1 MTTAAPPVSPASA
14 SPTPRVVPGPART
27 RPRLRPWAP
36 PIPLLLFVFLL
47 AVYLV
52 TGGGKG
58 YSIDGAFGYEMARSA
73 FLDPEHSYFRRFRT
87 AFARWGAL
95 MPLLGQPFVLAGDA
109 LARVA
114 PERDEVE
121 AAGHRFRVEQWPPL
135 GAAGRGQLQPPGA
148 ADGRRGGAVAGNRL
162 LPRQRAGGA
171 PGGHRRGGAP
181 VGGRDGGAAPP
192 AGRGGDG
199 GVGHRPPGRRRAGR
213 APPGARWRGT
223 GSASP
228 GGTSTWRSLDLPRP
242 LVVEGWELRP
252 GPASGATQLHLR
264 AAAFRTAEGWVDVHT
279 GERFWSARE
288 TRDFFTRFVYATLNA
303 FTTAGAAVLVYA
315 LARRFGYST
324 TVSALAALGF
334 GLGTM
339 AWPYARLDF
348 SEPAAT
354 LFVLLAI
361 WAFYQACPPSV
372 PGQSSQGASPDGASP
387 DGRRGPALVAGLLGA
402 GSSGALLLAIAG
414 KYTSALFGLALV
426 AQWALS
432 SAWWR
437 PQRRRQALTY
447 LGALV
452 LPLLLLGAA
461 GVGVAFAFTG
471 EVPIVL
477 SPAQVLG
484 RIGEDWLALPLWTGL
499 RGLLFSPGRSLFLY
513 SPWLLLAIPGV
524 VLFMRRHGRSG
535 FLVAVFPILVVLLY
549 AMKLGWH
556 GGSWGPR
563 YLLPVVPLLA
573 VACAPALL
581 WLLGR
586 GQARAIRAG
595 GAGRLRGRSA
605 DPGAGQRPRALP
617 GDGAGVRRP
626 RPPRWREPPGG
637 RDYWLARGGPGLG
650 RALQDPTPGGKGRGL
665 GYLWGYPDAS
675 LLVETREPRRFTLSL
690 YFVDWDRQGRRQ
702 RVTLEDAGGTR
713 VWELD
718 RGFGDGLW
726 ASWDVSTTPER
737 PLRVS
742 LHQTGP
748 DTAVVSAAAFDLPG
762 RGGGLRG
769 EAEGGGETSRL
780 AGRAGRR

>member
-1 MTTAAPPVSPASA
+1 
-14 SPTPRVVPGPART
+14 
-27 RPRLRPWAP
+27 
-36 PIPLLLFVFLL
+36 
-47 AVYLV
+47 
-52 TGGGKG
+52 
-58 YSIDGAFGYEMARSA
+58 MARSA

-135 GAAGRGQLQPPGA
+135 GAAGQASYSPPAPQTGGEAVQSLAIVSFLANGLAVPQGA
-148 ADGRRGGAVAGNRL
+148 IVGEVRLWGGGTEVLLPLRAGVETAEWAIDRPDVAGQAGHRRAEVAGHWIGQ
-162 LPRQRAGGA
+162 PRGNLYLALTGPPAA
-171 PGGHRRGGAP
+171 PGG
-181 VGGRDGGAAPP
+181 
-192 AGRGGDG
+192 G
-199 GVGHRPPGRRRAGR
+199 GVGATPRPRLGGDAI
-213 APPGARWRGT
+213 APPGGRVPYGRGL
-223 GSASP
+223 GRRAHRGALLVGP
-228 GGTSTWRSLDLPRP
+228 GDAGLLHP
-242 LVVEGWELRP
+242 LRLRHP
-252 GPASGATQLHLR
+252 ERLHHR
-264 AAAFRTAEGWVDVHT
+264 R
-279 GERFWSARE
+279 RR
-288 TRDFFTRFVYATLNA
+288 
-303 FTTAGAAVLVYA
+303 VLVYA

-372 PGQSSQGASPDGASP
+372 PGQSSQGASRA

-581 WLLGR
+581 WLL
-586 GQARAIRAG
+586 RAGTGGATRAG
-595 GAGRLRGRSA
+595 GAGRLRGRGA
-605 DPGAGQRPRALP
+605 DPGAGQGPRALP

-626 RPPRWREPPGG
+626 RPPRWREPAWGGGTTGWPGAAPAWGGPCRTPRREARGGAWATSGATLTPRSWWRRGSRGASPSPSTLWTGTARAGASGSRSKTPGG
-637 RDYWLARGGPGLG
+637 RGCGTWIGASGTACGP
-650 RALQDPTPGGKGRGL
+650 PGTSR
-665 GYLWGYPDAS
+665 
-675 LLVETREPRRFTLSL
+675 PRRSAPCGCPCTRR
-690 YFVDWDRQGRRQ
+690 DRIRRWSPPP
-702 RVTLEDAGGTR
+702 RSTRLAAGA
-713 VWELD
+713 
-718 RGFGDGLW
+718 GDGL
-726 ASWDVSTTPER
+726 
-737 PLRVS
+737 
-742 LHQTGP
+742 
-748 DTAVVSAAAFDLPG
+748 
-762 RGGGLRG
+762 
-769 EAEGGGETSRL
+769 
-780 AGRAGRR
+780 AGQGA

>member
-1 MTTAAPPVSPASA
+1 MTSVAPPISPASA
-14 SPTPRVVPGPART
+14 SPTPRAVPGPAWPRT
-27 RPRLRPWAP
+27 RRRLWAP
-36 PIPLLLFVFLL
+36 PVPLLLFVFLL

-114 PERDEVE
+114 PERDEVV
-121 AAGHRFRVEQWPPL
+121 AAGHRFRVEQWPSL
-135 GAAGRGQLQPPGA
+135 GAAGQASYSPPAPQTGGEAVRSLAIVSFLANGLAVPQGA
-148 ADGRRGGAVAGNRL
+148 IVGEVRLWGGGTEVLLPLRAGVETAEWAIDRPDVAG
-162 LPRQRAGGA
+162 QA
-171 PGGHRRGGAP
+171 GHRRAQ
-181 VGGRDGGAAPP
+181 V
-192 AGRGGDG
+192 AGHWIGQPRGNLYL
-199 GVGHRPPGRRRAGR
+199 AL
-213 APPGARWRGT
+213 
-223 GSASP
+223 
-228 GGTSTWRSLDLPRP
+228 LDLPRP

-288 TRDFFTRFVYATLNA
+288 TRDFFTRFLYATLNA

-315 LARRFGYST
+315 LARRFEYST

-354 LFVLLAI
+354 LFVLLAV

-372 PGQSSQGASPDGASP
+372 PGPKSE
-387 DGRRGPALVAGLLGA
+387 GRAGQALVAGLLGA

-426 AQWALS
+426 VQWALS

-437 PQRRRQALTY
+437 PQRRRHALTY
-447 LGALV
+447 LGALA
-452 LPLLLLGAA
+452 LPLLILGAA
-461 GVGVAFAFTG
+461 GVGMAFAFTG

-477 SPAQVLG
+477 SPAQVLS
-484 RIGEDWLALPLWTGL
+484 RIGEDWLALPIWTGL

-573 VACAPALL
+573 VACAPALM
-581 WLLGR
+581 WLLQR
-586 GQARAIRAG
+586 GQVGRFALAG
-595 GAGRLRGRSA
+595 LAACAVGVQFLGLAK
-605 DPGAGQRPRALP
+605 DPERYPAMVREFVVPALP
-617 GDGAGVRRP
+617 DGGSRL
-626 RPPRWREPPGG
+626 GG

-665 GYLWGYPDAS
+665 GYL
-675 LLVETREPRRFTLSL
+675 
-690 YFVDWDRQGRRQ
+690 
-702 RVTLEDAGGTR
+702 
-713 VWELD
+713 
-718 RGFGDGLW
+718 
-726 ASWDVSTTPER
+726 
-737 PLRVS
+737 
-742 LHQTGP
+742 
-748 DTAVVSAAAFDLPG
+748 
-762 RGGGLRG
+762 
-769 EAEGGGETSRL
+769 
-780 AGRAGRR
+780 